1 MMMTERARER
11 TSGAERVQKH
21 RDKVLEEGGKR
32 TTVTIQPR
40 AVEASDDLIRRGYA
54 RTLTDAIN
62 KALIEAS
69 QRKQQS

>member
-11 TSGAERVQKH
+11 TTGAERVQKH
-21 RDKVLEEGGKR
+21 REKVIEEGGKR

-62 KALIEAS
+62 KALIDA
-69 QRKQQS
+69 QRKHKP

>member
-1 MMMTERARER
+1 MTERARER
-11 TSGAERVQKH
+11 TTGAERVQKH
-21 RDKVLEEGGKR
+21 REKVIEEGGKR

-62 KALIEAS
+62 KALIDA
-69 QRKQQS
+69 QRKHKP

>member
-1 MMMTERARER
+1 MAEQRER
-11 TSGAERVQKH
+11 VSGAQRVAKH

-40 AVEASDDLIRRGYA
+40 AVEASNDLIRRGYA

-62 KALIEAS
+62 KALIDA
-69 QRKQQS
+69 QSKRES